1 MTIRAIRLK
10 IGAIPA
16 PPNQESGKA
25 KVCSRPPIH
34 RVGQRIAPLVHLN
47 KIPRRHN
54 VRRRNT
60 RFQKILVSRNDYV
73 HMRGNRRAKNGAIR
87 SIPHEN
93 FIRYASVGCLNHL
106 NNRQDQRQKAFQG
119 RNFVRKLTIIHP
131 PQFVNV
137 LIGNAPLIRMSD
149 RFPVGLI
156 GNPRGV

>member
-1 MTIRAIRLK
+1 MTVRAIRFK

-25 KVCSRPPIH
+25 EVCSRPPIH

-47 KIPRRHN
+47 KISRRHN

-73 HMRGNRRAKNGAIR
+73 HMRGNRRSKNGAIR
-87 SIPHEN
+87 SIPHED